1 MPLRMTKDPTARKCG
16 LQIIRMNLFVVFVY
30 HSVTGSEMLRR
41 HAQGQRLARLGVL
54 QEKKGIKTNA
64 LGTKTSEL

>member
-1 MPLRMTKDPTARKCG
+1 MTKNLTAHKYG

-30 HSVTGSEMLRR
+30 HSFTGSEMLPR
-41 HAQGQRLARLGVL
+41 HAQRQRLARLCWL
-54 QEKKGIKTNA
+54 QEEKGIKTNA